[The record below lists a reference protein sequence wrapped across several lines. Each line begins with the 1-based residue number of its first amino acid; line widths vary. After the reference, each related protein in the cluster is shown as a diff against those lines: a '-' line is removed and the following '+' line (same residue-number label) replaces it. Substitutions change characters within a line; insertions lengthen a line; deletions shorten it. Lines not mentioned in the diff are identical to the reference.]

1 MSVNGSVNR
10 IVSGS
15 GVIFAGT
22 LIGLLFD
29 ITIKRVFTTYLSP
42 GDFGIYSLALTVISI
57 TGAIATLGL
66 SDGVARY
73 VAYFRGRN
81 EDYKIHELITSAAV
95 MGLTASVFAMMV
107 SPALFEHLTENGF
120 DIQGKISA
128 VIKIMI
134 FAIPVTIL
142 LNVAVAVYR
151 GFDRTNVNMYFYNL
165 VRPLSLLVFAS
176 AAVFF
181 RLSFHGM
188 VFMDLLSMIFTFC
201 VMSVYFIK
209 RPPFELK
216 LKLKFSEPT
225 KQLIRYSLPLLI
237 TSTLLNIMLWTATM
251 MLGYFKSAEVVGVY
265 SAVSSL
271 VGFLGMMIGP
281 MGFVYVPVVSKL
293 WGENR
298 IGSVGSIYQIMT
310 KWCFLLT
317 FPIFVLMFVYPESL
331 LTNIY
336 GADYTSGALVLQ
348 ILAMGSITNS
358 YFGFNYH
365 TIMAS
370 GDSDLLMKCSLAS
383 AAMNVFLNFILI
395 PQYGILGAAI
405 ASSVSFSLIEVFMTF
420 KIWKNQN
427 IHPFTL
433 TYKRLTVIGILMVA
447 SMLAARKALLLTG
460 ANWEY
465 AAFIILYFAIVMYA
479 NILDK
484 AELNMIIEILKSV
497 WYVVE
502 IRIRRALKTLAY

>member
-1 MSVNGSVNR
+1 
-10 IVSGS
+10 
-15 GVIFAGT
+15 
-22 LIGLLFD
+22 
-29 ITIKRVFTTYLSP
+29 
-42 GDFGIYSLALTVISI
+42 
-57 TGAIATLGL
+57 
-66 SDGVARY
+66 
-73 VAYFRGRN
+73 
-81 EDYKIHELITSAAV
+81 
-95 MGLTASVFAMMV
+95 
-107 SPALFEHLTENGF
+107 
-120 DIQGKISA
+120 
-128 VIKIMI
+128 
-134 FAIPVTIL
+134 
-142 LNVAVAVYR
+142 
-151 GFDRTNVNMYFYNL
+151 
-165 VRPLSLLVFAS
+165 
-176 AAVFF
+176 
-181 RLSFHGM
+181 
-188 VFMDLLSMIFTFC
+188 
-201 VMSVYFIK
+201 
-209 RPPFELK
+209 
-216 LKLKFSEPT
+216 
-225 KQLIRYSLPLLI
+225 
-237 TSTLLNIMLWTATM
+237 
-251 MLGYFKSAEVVGVY
+251 
-265 SAVSSL
+265 
-271 VGFLGMMIGP
+271 
-281 MGFVYVPVVSKL
+281 
-293 WGENR
+293 
-298 IGSVGSIYQIMT
+298 
-310 KWCFLLT
+310 
-317 FPIFVLMFVYPESL
+317 MFVYPESL

-336 GADYTSGALVLQ
+336 GADYISGALVLR
-348 ILAMGSITNS
+348 ILAMGSIANS

-433 TYKRLTVIGILMVA
+433 TYKRLTVIGILMIA

>member
-1 MSVNGSVNR
+1 MSVNSSVNR
-10 IVSGS
+10 IVTGS
-15 GVIFAGT
+15 SVIFAGT

-29 ITIKRVFTTYLSP
+29 ITIKRVFTSYLSP
-42 GDFGIYSLALTVISI
+42 GDFGVYSLALTVISI

-73 VAYFRGRN
+73 VAYLRGRN
-81 EDYKIHELITSAAV
+81 EDHKIHELITSAV
-95 MGLTASVFAMMV
+95 IMGLTASVIAMLI
-107 SPALFEHLTENGF
+107 SPVLFEHLAGDGF

-128 VIKIMI
+128 AIKIMI

-165 VRPLSLLVFAS
+165 VRPLSLLGFAS
-176 AAVFF
+176 VAVFF
-181 RLSFHGM
+181 HLSFHGI
-188 VFMDLLSMIFTFC
+188 VFMDLLSMIFTFG

-209 RPPFELK
+209 SPPVELK

-225 KQLIRYSLPLLI
+225 KQLIKYSLPLLI
-237 TSTLLNIMLWTATM
+237 TSTLLNIMSWTATM

-265 SAVSSL
+265 SAVSPL
-271 VGFLGMMIGP
+271 VGFLGMLIGP

-293 WGENR
+293 WGENKT
-298 IGSVGSIYQIMT
+298 GLVGPIYQIMT

-317 FPIFVLMFVYPESL
+317 FPIFLLIFVYPESL

-336 GADYTSGALVLQ
+336 GANYASGAIVLR
-348 ILAMGSITNS
+348 ILALGSIANS

-370 GDSDLLMKCSLAS
+370 GDSNLLMKCSLAS
-383 AAMNVFLNFILI
+383 AGMNVLLNFMLI
-395 PQYGILGAAI
+395 PQYGIIGAAI
-405 ASSVSFSLIEVFMTF
+405 ASSVSFSAIEVFMTF
-420 KIWKNQN
+420 RIWKNQSM
-427 IHPFTL
+427 HPFTL
-433 TYKRLTVIGILMVA
+433 TYRRLTVISILMVA
-447 SMLAARKALLLTG
+447 TMLTARKALMLTG

-465 AAFIILYFAIVMYA
+465 AAFIILYFAVILYA
-479 NILDK
+479 RILDQN
-484 AELNMIIEILKSV
+484 ELNIIG
-497 WYVVE
+497 E
-502 IRIRRALKTLAY
+502 IRKEIWYNIGVRIPHLLRIRA

>member
-1 MSVNGSVNR
+1 M
-10 IVSGS
+10 
-15 GVIFAGT
+15 
-22 LIGLLFD
+22 
-29 ITIKRVFTTYLSP
+29 FTSYLSP
-42 GDFGIYSLALTVISI
+42 GDFGTYSLALTVISI

-95 MGLTASVFAMMV
+95 MGLTASVIAMLV
-107 SPALFEHLTENGF
+107 SPVLFEHLAGNGF

-151 GFDRTNVNMYFYNL
+151 GLDRTNVNMYFYNL

-176 AAVFF
+176 TAVFF
-181 RLSFHGM
+181 RLSFHGI

-201 VMSVYFIK
+201 VMSVYFVK

-237 TSTLLNIMLWTATM
+237 TSTLLNIMSWTATI

-265 SAVSSL
+265 SAVSPL
-271 VGFLGMMIGP
+271 VGFLGMLINP

-298 IGSVGSIYQIMT
+298 TGLVGPIYQIMT

-317 FPIFVLMFVYPESL
+317 FPIFVLIFVYPESL
-331 LTNIY
+331 LMNIY
-336 GADYTSGALVLQ
+336 GANYASGALVLR
-348 ILAMGSITNS
+348 ILALGSIANS

-370 GDSDLLMKCSLAS
+370 GDSGLLMKCSLAS
-383 AAMNVFLNFILI
+383 AGMNFLLNLMLI
-395 PQYGILGAAI
+395 PQYGIIGAAI
-405 ASSVSFSLIEVFMTF
+405 ASSVSFSAIEVFMTF

-427 IHPFTL
+427 MHPFTL
-433 TYKRLTVIGILMVA
+433 TYRRLTFMGILMIA
-447 SMLAARKALLLTG
+447 IMLTARKALLLTG

-465 AAFIILYFAIVMYA
+465 AVFIILYFAIILFA
-479 NILDK
+479 NILDQN
-484 AELNMIIEILKSV
+484 ELNIIS
-497 WYVVE
+497 E
-502 IRIRRALKTLAY
+502 IRKDIWSYIGLRMPHLLRIRA

>member
-1 MSVNGSVNR
+1 MSINGSVNR
-10 IVSGS
+10 IVTGS
-15 GVIFAGT
+15 CLIFAGT

-29 ITIKRVFTTYLSP
+29 ITIKRVFTSYLSP

-81 EDYKIHELITSAAV
+81 EDHKIHELITSAAI
-95 MGLTASVFAMMV
+95 MGLTASVIAMLV
-107 SPALFEHLTENGF
+107 SPMLFEHLAGGGF
-120 DIQGKISA
+120 DTQGKISA

-165 VRPLSLLVFAS
+165 IRPLSLLGFAS

-181 RLSFHGM
+181 NLSFHGI
-188 VFMDLLSMIFTFC
+188 VFMDLLSMIFTFG
-201 VMSVYFIK
+201 VMSVYFFK

-237 TSTLLNIMLWTATM
+237 TSTLLNIMSWTATM

-265 SAVSSL
+265 SAVSPL
-271 VGFLGMMIGP
+271 VGFLGMLIGP

-293 WGENR
+293 WGENKA
-298 IGSVGSIYQIMT
+298 GLVGPIYQIMT

-317 FPIFVLMFVYPESL
+317 FPIFALIFVYPESL

-336 GADYTSGALVLQ
+336 GTNYASGALVLR
-348 ILAMGSITNS
+348 ILALGSIANS

-383 AAMNVFLNFILI
+383 AGMNFLLNLILI
-395 PQYGILGAAI
+395 PEYGIIGAAI
-405 ASSVSFSLIEVFMTF
+405 ASSISFSSIEVFMTF

-427 IHPFTL
+427 MHPFTL
-433 TYKRLTVIGILMVA
+433 TYRRLTIIGILMVA
-447 SMLAARKALLLTG
+447 TMLTARKALILTG

-465 AAFIILYFAIVMYA
+465 AAFIIFYFAVVLYA
-479 NILDK
+479 NILEK
-484 AELNMIIEILKSV
+484 NELRIIG
-497 WYVVE
+497 E
-502 IRIRRALKTLAY
+502 IRKDIWHYIGIRIPHMFRIRA

>member
-1 MSVNGSVNR
+1 VSVNGSVNR
-10 IVSGS
+10 IVIGS
-15 GVIFAGT
+15 GIIFAGT
-22 LIGLLFD
+22 LIGLLLD
-29 ITIKRVFTTYLSP
+29 IIIKRVFTSYLSP

-81 EDYKIHELITSAAV
+81 EDHKIHELITSAAV
-95 MGLTASVFAMMV
+95 MGLTASVIAMLV
-107 SPALFEHLTENGF
+107 SPVLFARMAGNGF
-120 DIQGKISA
+120 DIQDKILD

-142 LNVAVAVYR
+142 LNVAVAIYR

-181 RLSFHGM
+181 RLSFHEI
-188 VFMDLLSMIFTFC
+188 VFMDLLSMIFTFGL
-201 VMSVYFIK
+201 MSVYFIK

-237 TSTLLNIMLWTATM
+237 TSTLLNIMSWTATM
-251 MLGYFKSAEVVGVY
+251 MLGYFTSAEVVGVY
-265 SAVSSL
+265 SAVSPL
-271 VGFLGMMIGP
+271 VGFLGMLIGP

-293 WGENR
+293 CGENR
-298 IGSVGSIYQIMT
+298 AGLVGPIYQIMT

-317 FPIFVLMFVYPESL
+317 FPIFALMFVYPEFL

-336 GADYTSGALVLQ
+336 GAQYASGALVLRV
-348 ILAMGSITNS
+348 LALGSIANS

-383 AAMNVFLNFILI
+383 AGMNVLLNFILI

-405 ASSVSFSLIEVFMTF
+405 ASSVSFLSIEVFMTF

-427 IHPFTL
+427 MHPFSL
-433 TYKRLTVIGILMVA
+433 TYRRLTFIGILMVA

-465 AAFIILYFAIVMYA
+465 AAFIILYFVVVLYA
-479 NILDK
+479 NILDEN
-484 AELNMIIEILKSV
+484 ELSIIG
-497 WYVVE
+497 E
-502 IRIRRALKTLAY
+502 IRKEIWYNIGVRIPHLLRIRA